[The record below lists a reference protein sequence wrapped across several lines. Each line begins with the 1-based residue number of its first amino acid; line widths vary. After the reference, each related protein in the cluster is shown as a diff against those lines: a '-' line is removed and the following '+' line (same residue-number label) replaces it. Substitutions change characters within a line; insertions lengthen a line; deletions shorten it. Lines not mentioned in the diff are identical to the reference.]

1 MLMKTFY
8 RALICLL
15 ALLLA
20 VLPVAA
26 LAETAESIETGIRE
40 IQKYGNLV
48 LTISGN
54 SLLDMGYEYGDIAA
68 VTVDGQTYDMP
79 VVSSYSD
86 VDNGSMLCRVIA
98 SDNPDED
105 AVILAIN
112 MGDLASTLGIA
123 TKTTIEE
130 EPGFR
135 WDYNEGYDDTLTI
148 SIAMG
153 EKGGYADEY
162 MIHQLTRSE
171 IREDY
176 PDLTDEQYANFRNV
190 ATTGMGAYVLYR
202 SSSPVNPEINRSSEA
217 DAAVNAA
224 GIRTVMNLADNEE
237 TMKGYEGYNESYYSH
252 LDVVALN
259 LGVDFTADD
268 FRSGLAEGFR
278 FLATH
283 EGPYLIHCTEG
294 KDRAGFT
301 SAILECLMGATAE
314 EVTADYMVTYANYY
328 GVQPGTEQYDAI
340 VRSNIAKSLATAFD
354 VESIYDAD
362 LATEAD
368 AYLLEI
374 GMTREEV
381 DALKTN
387 LGTDI
392 Q

>member
-1 MLMKTFY
+1 MKLFY
-8 RALICLL
+8 RALICLV

-20 VLPVAA
+20 AMPVAA
-26 LAETAESIETGIRE
+26 LAETAESIEAGIRE
-40 IQKYGNLV
+40 IQKHGSLV

-54 SLLDMGYEYGDIAA
+54 SLLDMGYEYGDIAK
-68 VTVDGQTYDMP
+68 VTIDGQAYDMP

-86 VDNGSMLCRVIA
+86 VDNGDMLCRVIA
-98 SDNPDED
+98 SDDPDKN

-123 TKTTIEE
+123 ARATIEE
-130 EPGFR
+130 APGFR
-135 WDYNEGYDDTLTI
+135 WDYNDGYDDTLTI

-171 IREDY
+171 VREDY
-176 PDLTDEQYANFRNV
+176 PDLTDEQFANFRNV

-202 SSSPVNPEINRSSEA
+202 SSSPINPGINRSSEA

-237 TMKGYEGYNESYYSH
+237 TMKSYEGYSESYYSG
-252 LDVVALN
+252 LDVIALN
-259 LGVDFTADD
+259 LGVDFNADD

-278 FLATH
+278 FLASH
-283 EGPYLIHCTEG
+283 DGPYLIHCNKG
-294 KDRAGFT
+294 RDRAGFT
-301 SAILECLMGATAE
+301 SAVLECLMGASAE
-314 EVTADYMVTYANYY
+314 EVAADYMVTYANYF
-328 GVQPGTEQYDAI
+328 GVQPGTEQFDAI

-354 VESIYDAD
+354 VENIFDAD
-362 LATEAD
+362 LAAEAE

-374 GMTREEV
+374 GMTREEI
-381 DALKTN
+381 DILKAK
-387 LGTDI
+387 LSTDI
-392 Q
+392 R

>member
-1 MLMKTFY
+1 MKTFY
-8 RALICLL
+8 RALIYLL

-20 VLPVAA
+20 VLPAAA
-26 LAETAESIETGIRE
+26 LAEGAESIEAGIRE

-48 LTISGN
+48 LTVSGN

-86 VDNGSMLCRVIA
+86 VDNGNMLCRVIA
-98 SDNPDED
+98 SDDPDES

-112 MGDLASTLGIA
+112 MGDLATTLGIA
-123 TKTTIEE
+123 TKATVEE

-135 WDYNEGYDDTLTI
+135 WDYNEGYDDTLAI
-148 SIAMG
+148 SIAMD

-171 IREDY
+171 VREDY
-176 PDLTDEQYANFRNV
+176 PDLTDEQYASFRNV
-190 ATTGMGAYVLYR
+190 ATTGIGAYALYR
-202 SSSPVNPEINRSSEA
+202 SSSPVNPKINRNLEA

-237 TMKGYEGYNESYYSH
+237 TMKGYEGYSESYYSG
-252 LDVVALN
+252 LDVIALN

-268 FRSGLAEGFR
+268 FRAGLAEGFR
-278 FLATH
+278 FLASHDT
-283 EGPYLIHCTEG
+283 PYLVHCTEG

-301 SAILECLMGATAE
+301 CAVLECLMGASAE

-340 VRSNIAKSLATAFD
+340 VRSNIAKSLATAFG

-362 LATEAD
+362 LAAEAD

-374 GMTREEV
+374 GMTREEI
-381 DALKTN
+381 DALKAK

>member
-1 MLMKTFY
+1 MKMLRST
-8 RALICLL
+8 LICLL

-26 LAETAESIETGIRE
+26 LAETAEPIEAGIRE

-48 LTISGN
+48 LTISGT
-54 SLLDMGYEYGDIAA
+54 SLLEMGYEYGDIAS
-68 VTVDGQTYDMP
+68 VTIAGQTFDMP
-79 VVSSYSD
+79 VGSNYTD
-86 VDNGSMLCRVIA
+86 VDNGEMLIRVTA

-112 MGDLASTLGIA
+112 MGDLATTLGIA
-123 TKTTIEE
+123 TKTTLEE

-135 WDYNEGYDDTLTI
+135 WDYNEGYDDTLTV

-171 IREDY
+171 VREDY

-190 ATTGMGAYVLYR
+190 ATTGMGAYALYR
-202 SSSPVNPEINRSSEA
+202 SSSPVNPEINRNVQA

-224 GIRTVMNLADNEE
+224 GIRTVMNLADNDE
-237 TMKGYEGYNESYYSH
+237 TMKGYEGYAETYYSD
-252 LDVVALN
+252 LDVIALN
-259 LGVDFTADD
+259 LGVDFTAED
-268 FRSGLAEGFR
+268 FRAGLAEGFR
-278 FLATH
+278 FLASH
-283 EGPYLIHCTEG
+283 EGPYLVHCTEG

-301 SAILECLMGATAE
+301 SAVLECLMGASAE

-340 VRSNIAKSLATAFD
+340 VRSNIAKTLAAAFGI
-354 VESIYDAD
+354 ESIYDTD
-362 LATEAD
+362 LAAEAD
-368 AYLLEI
+368 DYLLEI
-374 GMTREEV
+374 GMTREEI
-381 DALKTN
+381 DALKAN

>member
-1 MLMKTFY
+1 MKTFH

-15 ALLLA
+15 TLLLA
-20 VLPVAA
+20 ALPIEA
-26 LAETAESIETGIRE
+26 LGETAGSIEAGIRE

-54 SLLDMGYEYGDIAA
+54 SLVEMGYEYGDIAA
-68 VTVDGQTYDMP
+68 VTIDGQTYDMP

-86 VDNGSMLCRVIA
+86 VDNGNMLCRVLI
-98 SDNPDED
+98 SENPDEN

-123 TKTTIEE
+123 TKAAIEE
-130 EPGFR
+130 APGFR
-135 WDYNEGYDDTLTI
+135 WDFNEGYDDALTI

-202 SSSPVNPEINRSSEA
+202 SSSPVNPEINRNREA

-224 GIRTVMNLADNEE
+224 GIHTVMNLADNEE
-237 TMKGYEGYNESYYSH
+237 TIKGYEGYAESYYSA
-252 LDVVALN
+252 LDVIALN

-268 FRSGLAEGFR
+268 FRFGLAEGFR
-278 FLATH
+278 FLASH
-283 EGPYLIHCTEG
+283 EGPYLIHCNEG

-301 SAILECLMGATAE
+301 SAILECLMGASAE
-314 EVTADYMVTYANYY
+314 EVTSDYMVTYANYY
-328 GVQPGTEQYDAI
+328 GVQPGTEQYNAI
-340 VRSNIAKSLATAFD
+340 VRSNIAKTLATAFGI
-354 VESIYDAD
+354 ESIYDVD
-362 LATEAD
+362 LAAEAD

-374 GMTREEV
+374 GMSREEI
-381 DALKTN
+381 DTLKNN
-387 LGTDI
+387 LGADI